1 MQRICVFLSHQITIY
16 MQLIEIHYKDEN
28 WELKDFFLQET
39 NLIVGKNASG
49 KSRTLQLISD
59 LAQCILKN
67 KPYLGTNVELFNVS
81 WKDKDGGIW
90 THEIQRVEFIFESF
104 KMVWRYNSEEISSIS
119 SSSFDGLNM
128 NNLSH
133 RFPSISK
140 IYTWAQ
146 NIAAFK
152 FANIL
157 PQNNLTNLNTDK
169 LTTISEVKLMLDN
182 LPLSSFEKIKQ
193 EIISVGYELEDFK
206 IRGGSLYIKTPN
218 IKRDLSLEEISQG
231 MFRTLM
237 LLMYWEY
244 LATNQSV
251 SAFLIDDLCEGLDF
265 ERAKK
270 LGKLLFEKA
279 KERDIQLIASSN
291 DTFLMEV
298 VGLEAFQVL
307 LKEGNTVQSINS
319 TSQPKI
325 FDDFEYIGSTNFD
338 LFSSNFIQNKLKA

>member
-1 MQRICVFLSHQITIY
+1 

-49 KSRTLQLISD
+49 KSRTLQLIFD
-59 LAQCILKN
+59 LAQCILGSK
-67 KPYLGTNVELFNVS
+67 
-81 WKDKDGGIW
+81 
-90 THEIQRVEFIFESF
+90 
-104 KMVWRYNSEEISSIS
+104 EISDSMECKIKWIDEEKNVFEYQLFAGDKVETKETLYVGNKLLFRTIFQNYDS
-119 SSSFDGLNM
+119 AYMTKVENGGSMRGLIVKHM
-128 NNLSH
+128 GFRYVAHNNTDLT
-133 RFPSISK
+133 K

-146 NIAAFK
+146 TIVAFK
-152 FANIL
+152 FANLL
-157 PQNNLTNLNTDK
+157 PQNALTNSNTDK
-169 LTTISEVKLMLDN
+169 LTTILEVKLMLDN

-206 IRGGSLYIKTPN
+206 IRGGALFIKTPN
-218 IKRDLSLEEISQG
+218 IKRDLSLEELSQG

-279 KERDIQLIASSN
+279 KERDIQLITSSN

-307 LKEGNTVQSINS
+307 IKEGNIVQSINS